1 MAMMAANVQPVNIST
16 QTDLSEAEIMPEYE
30 TGNMMAQSLAETEA
44 DADVYADGEADADF
58 SLFSKVKSFFS
69 RGKKKKEE
77 EERRKRNEA
86 NRRAARKQNA
96 RNQKNNKMPVHIPKV
111 KPRPEPRPVMTPQA
125 KKQHADQSGKL
136 KMLQKECMNLKKKQE

>member
-1 MAMMAANVQPVNIST
+1 
-16 QTDLSEAEIMPEYE
+16 
-30 TGNMMAQSLAETEA
+30 MMAQSLAETEA
-44 DADVYADGEADADF
+44 DTDVLADADAEF

-86 NRRAARKQNA
+86 NRRAARKQNQ
-96 RNQKNNKMPVHIPKV
+96 RNQKNNKMPIHVPKI
-111 KPRPEPRPVMTPQA
+111 KPRPEPRLVMSPQA

-136 KMLQKECMNLKKKQE
+136 KMLQKECMNLKKKQD